1 MKKYIII
8 GLSCLIIE
16 IASTFYI
23 RSVSQFNVGGMLF
36 FAFIGP
42 FLGLPFISYIIEAES
57 RLQRFTIALAS
68 AIGYMLGATLVICLS
83 KVR

>member
-8 GLSCLIIE
+8 GFSCLIIE

-23 RSVSQFNVGGMLF
+23 RSVSQFNVVGMLF

-42 FLGLPFISYIIEAES
+42 FLGLPFISYIIEAEN
-57 RLQRFTIALAS
+57 RLERFKIALAS
-68 AIGYMLGATLVICLS
+68 AIGYMLGAIIVIYIIA
-83 KVR
+83 